1 METAIKNALKGG
13 EWLIRESEP
22 ASVFIP
28 EEFSEEQRMIRD
40 MCTQYLEAE
49 VIPLLDR
56 IDNMEPG
63 LMKSLVQKAGEQGLL
78 ATSFPEEYGG
88 LGKDYVLLGPA

>member
-28 EEFSEEQRMIRD
+28 EEFSEEQQMIRD
-40 MCTQYLEAE
+40 M
-49 VIPLLDR
+49 
-56 IDNMEPG
+56 
-63 LMKSLVQKAGEQGLL
+63 
-78 ATSFPEEYGG
+78 
-88 LGKDYVLLGPA
+88 